1 LVLKI
6 ASSITNTHYT
16 YSGLD
21 MFGWFLS
28 LVPESIFILI
38 YYIMLS
44 AGIVLYIASKLVA
57 WVPMMGQYKLPAELV
72 GVVLLVV
79 GAYFYGGHGVQSAWL
94 ARVAELEAKVKIAE
108 EKSQQ
113 VNTVIETKIVTKIK
127 VVKENVY
134 VNREIIKEVAGKQL
148 DAQCTLPKST
158 VSLHDSASRNEVPE
172 RAAATDGTPS
182 GVEASRLL
190 DRVVENY
197 GACYENAEK
206 LKMWQEWYKEQKK
219 IFESVK

>member
-1 LVLKI
+1 MWQL
-6 ASSITNTHYT
+6 
-16 YSGLD
+16 
-21 MFGWFLS
+21 GWIVS
-28 LVPESIFILI
+28 LIPDSLFVWI
-38 YYIMLS
+38 YYILLT
-44 AGIVLYIASKLVA
+44 AGVILYVASKLIK
-57 WVPMMGQYKLPAELV
+57 WIPLMGQYKLPAELV

-79 GAYFYGGHGVQSAWL
+79 GAYLFGGYGVQKAWL
-94 ARVAELEAKVKIAE
+94 ARVAELEAKVKVAE
-108 EKSQQ
+108 EKSQK
-113 VNTVIETKIVTKIK
+113 VNTVIETKIVEKIK

-158 VSLHDSASRNEVPE
+158 ISLHDSASRNEVPE

-197 GACYENAEK
+197 GSCHENAEK
-206 LKMWQEWYKEQKK
+206 LKLWQEWYKEQKK

>member
-1 LVLKI
+1 MSQI
-6 ASSITNTHYT
+6 
-16 YSGLD
+16 
-21 MFGWFLS
+21 GWMLS
-28 LVPESIFILI
+28 LIPDSLFVWITYILFGI
-38 YYIMLS
+38 GGML
-44 AGIVLYIASKLVA
+44 YTASKLVV
-57 WVPMMGQYKLPAELV
+57 WIPMIGQYKLPAELV

-79 GAYFYGGHGVQSAWL
+79 GSYLFGSHGTEMMWRD
-94 ARVAELEAKVKIAE
+94 RVKELEAKVKIAE

-113 VNTVIETKIVTKIK
+113 VNTVIETRVVTKIK

-148 DAQCTLPKST
+148 DASCSLPKST
-158 VSLHDSASRNEVPE
+158 VSLHDSASRNEVAE

-182 GVEASRLL
+182 EVKASQLL

-197 GACYENAEK
+197 GSCHENAAK
-206 LKMWQEWYKEQKK
+206 LEAWQEWYKEQKK

>member
-1 LVLKI
+1 MGQI
-6 ASSITNTHYT
+6 
-16 YSGLD
+16 
-21 MFGWFLS
+21 GWMLS
-28 LVPESIFILI
+28 LVPDSIFVWI
-38 YYIMLS
+38 YYIMLTL
-44 AGIVLYIASKLVA
+44 GVGLYIVSKLVK
-57 WVPMMGQYKLPAELV
+57 WLPMMGQYKLPAELV

-79 GAYFYGGHGVQSAWL
+79 GAYFYGGHGVQQAWL
-94 ARVAELEAKVKIAE
+94 ARVQELEAKVKIAE

-113 VNTVIETKIVTKIK
+113 VNTVIETRVVTKIK

-148 DAQCTLPKST
+148 DASCSLPKST
-158 VSLHDSASRNEVPE
+158 ISLHDSASRNEVAE

-182 GVEASRLL
+182 EVKASQLL

-197 GACYENAEK
+197 GSCHENAAK
-206 LKMWQEWYKEQKK
+206 LEAWQEWYREQKK

>member
-1 LVLKI
+1 MGQI
-6 ASSITNTHYT
+6 
-16 YSGLD
+16 
-21 MFGWFLS
+21 GWMLS
-28 LVPESIFILI
+28 LIPDSLFVWI
-38 YYIMLS
+38 YYIILT
-44 AGIVLYIASKLVA
+44 AGVALYIASKLVK
-57 WVPMMGQYKLPAELV
+57 WLPLMGQYKLPAELI

-79 GAYFYGGHGVQSAWL
+79 GAYFYGGHGVQQAWL
-94 ARVAELEAKVKIAE
+94 ARVQELEAKVKVAE

-113 VNTVIETKIVTKIK
+113 VNTVIQEKIVTKVK
-127 VVKENVY
+127 VIKENVY

-182 GVEASRLL
+182 GVEASKLL

-197 GACYENAEK
+197 GACHENAEK
-206 LKMWQEWYKEQKK
+206 LRMWQEWYRDQKK

>member
-1 LVLKI
+1 MWQIQWV
-6 ASSITNTHYT
+6 
-16 YSGLD
+16 
-21 MFGWFLS
+21 LS
-28 LVPESIFILI
+28 LIPDSFFLWITYILI
-38 YYIMLS
+38 AI
-44 AGIVLYIASKLVA
+44 GVGLYVVSKLVTWLPLIA
-57 WVPMMGQYKLPAELV
+57 QYKLPAELS
-72 GVVLLVV
+72 GVLLLVI
-79 GAYFYGGHGVQSAWL
+79 GSFLFGSYGTEMAWRE
-94 ARVAELEAKVKIAE
+94 RVAELEAKVKVAE

-113 VNTVIETKIVTKIK
+113 VNTVIQEKIVTKIK

-158 VSLHDSASRNEVPE
+158 ISLHDSASRNEVARSPE
-172 RAAATDGTPS
+172 STDGAPS

-197 GACYENAEK
+197 GSCHENAEK
-206 LKMWQEWYKEQKK
+206 LKMWQEWYREQKK

>member
-1 LVLKI
+1 
-6 ASSITNTHYT
+6 
-16 YSGLD
+16 
-21 MFGWFLS
+21 
-28 LVPESIFILI
+28 
-38 YYIMLS
+38 
-44 AGIVLYIASKLVA
+44 
-57 WVPMMGQYKLPAELV
+57 MMGQYKLPAELV
-72 GVVLLVV
+72 GVALLVA
-79 GAYFYGGHGVQSAWL
+79 GAYLFGGYGVQQVWT
-94 ARVAELEAKVKIAE
+94 ARVAELEAKVKAAE

-113 VNTVIETKIVTKIK
+113 VNTVIETKIVTKVK
-127 VVKENVY
+127 VIKENVY

-148 DAQCTLPKST
+148 DAQCTLPRST

-197 GACYENAEK
+197 GACHENAEK
-206 LKMWQEWYKEQKK
+206 LRMWQEWYREQKK

>member
-1 LVLKI
+1 MWQIQWVLALIPDSFFLWITYLLI
-6 ASSITNTHYT
+6 AVGV
-16 YSGLD
+16 GLY
-21 MFGWFLS
+21 
-28 LVPESIFILI
+28 V
-38 YYIMLS
+38 
-44 AGIVLYIASKLVA
+44 ASKLVT
-57 WVPMMGQYKLPAELV
+57 WIPLISQYKLPAELV
-72 GVVLLVV
+72 GVVLLVA
-79 GAYFYGGHGVQSAWL
+79 GSYLFGSYGTEMSWRE
-94 ARVAELEAKVKIAE
+94 RVAELEAKVKVAE

-113 VNTVIETKIVTKIK
+113 VNTVIETKIVEKIK

-158 VSLHDSASRNEVPE
+158 ISLHDSASRNEVPE

-190 DRVVENY
+190 DTVVENY
-197 GACYENAEK
+197 GACHENAEK

>member
-1 LVLKI
+1 MSQL
-6 ASSITNTHYT
+6 
-16 YSGLD
+16 
-21 MFGWFLS
+21 GWMIS
-28 LVPESIFILI
+28 LIPDSIFIWLTYAI
-38 YYIMLS
+38 IA
-44 AGIVLYIASKLVA
+44 AGVGLYVASKLVT
-57 WVPMMGQYKLPAELV
+57 WIPMMGQYKLPAELV
-72 GVVLLVV
+72 GVVLLVA
-79 GAYFYGGHGVQSAWL
+79 GSYLFGSYGTEMAWR
-94 ARVAELEAKVKIAE
+94 ARVEELEAKVKAAE

-113 VNTVIETKIVTKIK
+113 VNVVIQEKVVTKVK
-127 VVKENVY
+127 VIKENVY

-197 GACYENAEK
+197 GACHENAEK
-206 LKMWQEWYKEQKK
+206 LRAWQEWYREQKK

>member
-1 LVLKI
+1 MGQI
-6 ASSITNTHYT
+6 
-16 YSGLD
+16 
-21 MFGWFLS
+21 GWMLS
-28 LVPESIFILI
+28 LVPDSIFVWI
-38 YYIMLS
+38 YYIMLTL
-44 AGIVLYIASKLVA
+44 GVGLYIVSKLVK
-57 WVPMMGQYKLPAELV
+57 WLPMMGQYKLPAELV

-79 GAYFYGGHGVQSAWL
+79 GAYFYGGHGVQQAWL
-94 ARVAELEAKVKIAE
+94 ARVQELEAKVKIAE

-113 VNTVIETKIVTKIK
+113 VNTVIETRVVTKIK

-148 DAQCTLPKST
+148 DASCSLPKST
-158 VSLHDSASRNEVPE
+158 ISLHDSASRNEVAE

-182 GVEASRLL
+182 EVKASQLL

-197 GACYENAEK
+197 GSCHENAAK
-206 LKMWQEWYKEQKK
+206 LEAWQEWYKEQKK

>member
-1 LVLKI
+1 
-6 ASSITNTHYT
+6 
-16 YSGLD
+16 
-21 MFGWFLS
+21 MWQFGWMFS
-28 LVPESIFILI
+28 LIPDSLLIWITYFI
-38 YYIMLS
+38 
-44 AGIVLYIASKLVA
+44 AGAGFVLYIASKITA
-57 WVPMMGQYKLPAELV
+57 WIPLISQYKLPAELV
-72 GVVLLVV
+72 GVLLLVI
-79 GAYFYGGHGVQSAWL
+79 GSYMFGGYGTEMAW
-94 ARVAELEAKVKIAE
+94 RQKVKDLEEKVRVAE

-113 VNTVIETKIVTKIK
+113 VNTVIETKIVEKIK

-197 GACYENAEK
+197 GACHENAEK
-206 LKMWQEWYKEQKK
+206 LRMWQEWYREQKK

>member
-1 LVLKI
+1 MSQI
-6 ASSITNTHYT
+6 
-16 YSGLD
+16 
-21 MFGWFLS
+21 GWVLS
-28 LVPESIFILI
+28 LIPDSLFVWI
-38 YYIMLS
+38 YYIMLTL
-44 AGIVLYIASKLVA
+44 GLGLYVVSKLVK
-57 WVPMMGQYKLPAELV
+57 WLPMMGQYKLPAELV

-79 GAYFYGGHGVQSAWL
+79 GAYFYGGHSVQSAWQ

-113 VNTVIETKIVTKIK
+113 VNTVIETKIVEKIK
-127 VVKENVY
+127 IVKENVY

-148 DAQCTLPKST
+148 DAVCTLPKST
-158 VSLHDSASRNEVPE
+158 VVLHDSASRNEVPE

-197 GACYENAEK
+197 GACHENAEK
-206 LKMWQEWYKEQKK
+206 LRMWQEWYKEQKK